1 MRNASWLA
9 LGIGCVLGMTACS
22 TVSRQLPGNPAKYG
36 PVFTPHNT
44 YGEKRLPRTLHRVV
58 ILPVHG
64 GPFVPREISEA
75 LDAVFAA
82 ALEKQTRFEV
92 VTLTRE
98 QCQLSFGLSDIGSA
112 DVLPHDFL
120 SILGQKFGAEGVI
133 FVDITAYQGYR
144 PLLIGIRSKL
154 ANVADRRLVWSFDE
168 EFSVLDPSVAN
179 GARRYY
185 IGNADGPVPYDPT
198 EGVLQSPTR
207 FAAYAADAVFK
218 TLPPR

>member
-1 MRNASWLA
+1 MRNASWFALA
-9 LGIGCVLGMTACS
+9 IGMVLGTAGCG

-44 YGEKRLPRTLHRVV
+44 YGERSLPKTLRRVV

-75 LDAVFAA
+75 LDRVFAA
-82 ALEKQTRFEV
+82 ALEKQMRFEV
-92 VTLTRE
+92 VTLSRD
-98 QCQLSFGLSDIGSA
+98 QCQLSFGVSDIGSA
-112 DVLPHDFL
+112 DPLPHDFL
-120 SILGQKFGAEGVI
+120 AILGQKFGADGVI
-133 FVDITAYQGYR
+133 VDITAYQGYR
-144 PLLIGIRSKL
+144 PLLMGIRSKL
-154 ANVADRRLVWSFDE
+154 ANVADRRLIWSFDE

-185 IGNADGPVPYDPT
+185 LGNADGPVPYDPT